1 MIYLTG
7 KLNIDFSF
15 LCDIIFIH
23 QGVGIEMELTYKND
37 KLRNLCENPKY
48 RHELIKKYGVE
59 VANKL
64 PLRINMLKAFDNL
77 NDVPSSLP
85 FRRHKLNGK
94 YKDFFAINIT
104 QQYRLIFKQSDNN
117 IIISDLKLIKD
128 IKVMEVSKHYE

>member
-1 MIYLTG
+1 MIYLIG
-7 KLNIDFSF
+7 KLNADICF
-15 LCDIIFIH
+15 LCDIIFVH

-37 KLRNLCENPKY
+37 KLRYLCENPKY
-48 RHELIKKYGVE
+48 KNELIKKYGVE

-77 NDVPSSLP
+77 NDVPASLP
-85 FRRHKLNGK
+85 FRRHKLTGK

-104 QQYRLIFKQSDNN
+104 QQYRLIFKQNENN
-117 IIISDLKLIKD
+117 IVISDLRLIKD

>member
-1 MIYLTG
+1 
-7 KLNIDFSF
+7 
-15 LCDIIFIH
+15 
-23 QGVGIEMELTYKND
+23 MELTYKND

-59 VANKL
+59 IANKL

-85 FRRHKLNGK
+85 FRRHKLNGI